1 MKKSKT
7 SEEFE
12 ASLAELNRQPRSNN
26 EIPADIF
33 FRRRVRGNLWRKIS
47 DPNEV
52 ICKKKKSETSAK
64 TEHELPRLELGQLV
78 RIQNPK
84 SKIWE
89 EKAKIIGIMKSYLLE
104 NTKDNRVSRKNR
116 RFLKPVESAELTEQ
130 RHDLGPQGP
139 EKREKYCGQQSAEAE
154 LREEKE
160 INSSSN
166 LTPRRSERLK
176 QKLSEKNT
184 QK

>member
-1 MKKSKT
+1 MEYLQSRGIQQETSSPEFPSSNGHAEAAVKSIKKLLKKSKT
-7 SEEFE
+7 NEEFE

-26 EIPADIF
+26 DIPADIF

-89 EKAKIIGIMKSYLLE
+89 EKARIIGIMKYDRSYLLE
-104 NTKDNRVSRKNR
+104 NTRTIG
-116 RFLKPVESAELTEQ
+116 SAEKIE
-130 RHDLGPQGP
+130 D
-139 EKREKYCGQQSAEAE
+139 S
-154 LREEKE
+154 
-160 INSSSN
+160 
-166 LTPRRSERLK
+166 
-176 QKLSEKNT
+176 
-184 QK
+184 